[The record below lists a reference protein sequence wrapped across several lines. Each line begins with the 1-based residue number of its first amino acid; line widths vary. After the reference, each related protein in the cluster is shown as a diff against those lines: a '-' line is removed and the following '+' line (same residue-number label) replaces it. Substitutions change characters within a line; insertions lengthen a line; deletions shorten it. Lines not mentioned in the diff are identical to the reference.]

1 MQYIIFLF
9 FPPSFILTIMATNQ
23 TEANKAR
30 SKAMKGNKNSV
41 GHGCG
46 RPRTFEP
53 EIEAEALIKWAK
65 DPDKLILRAF
75 APERGYVPS
84 RMDDWQKESLSFR
97 EAYGIAKAMIGARR
111 EQLLIENGSSKPFER
126 YADWYDELLFA
137 HEQLKERYSAE
148 IKSRIEA
155 ESTAKPEETARHE
168 AVMEQL
174 KGLQDAQRA
183 SARKSDDNR
192 SKTDNKS
199 E

>member
-1 MQYIIFLF
+1 
-9 FPPSFILTIMATNQ
+9 MAANQ

-65 DPDKLILRAF
+65 DPGNLILRAF

-84 RMDDWQKESLSFR
+84 RMDDWQKESLTFR

-168 AVMEQL
+168 ATMSQL
-174 KGLQDAQRA
+174 KALQQ
-183 SARKSDDNR
+183 SQESLARTIADTSI
-192 SKTDNKS
+192 KTDNKS
-199 E
+199 D